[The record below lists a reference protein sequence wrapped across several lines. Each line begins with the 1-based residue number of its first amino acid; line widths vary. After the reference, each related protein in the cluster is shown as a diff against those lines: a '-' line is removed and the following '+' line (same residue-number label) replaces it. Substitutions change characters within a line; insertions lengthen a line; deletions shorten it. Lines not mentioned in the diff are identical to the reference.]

1 MSTRCFVPN
10 CSASSGM
17 GCAEGKLHGGDAR
30 NFSLC
35 IRFAHFTSGCKWSFC
50 LIALAVLSFFC
61 LSFFF
66 FLDDCL
72 SPPAP
77 DMQKSLWFKSNSSG
91 TEELLFLSA
100 CLSREKP
107 AVKPV

>member
-1 MSTRCFVPN
+1 MEFLSD
-10 CSASSGM
+10 CS
-17 GCAEGKLHGGDAR
+17 CCPQL
-30 NFSLC
+30 FLP
-35 IRFAHFTSGCKWSFC
+35 F
-50 LIALAVLSFFC
+50 
-61 LSFFF
+61 FFF

-107 AVKPV
+107 AVKLV